1 MYHLKLERHILAYIA
16 NTLLSFINCLY
27 TSFSTASSITSMMAS
42 VFDVMLQSSPDVL
55 DTVER
60 TLKITLCSLLPS
72 SGNMLFGQDDDED
85 AEIPVYP
92 CVNKNNF
99 HVVHSSWCFFLFQ
112 KNIKDKCN
120 FTKVVFKNN

>member
-1 MYHLKLERHILAYIA
+1 
-16 NTLLSFINCLY
+16 
-27 TSFSTASSITSMMAS
+27 MMAS

-99 HVVHSSWCFFLFQ
+99 HVVHSSWCFLFQ
-112 KNIKDKCN
+112 KFMKNMIIIKN
-120 FTKVVFKNN
+120 YLHYTKVVFKNN

>member
-1 MYHLKLERHILAYIA
+1 
-16 NTLLSFINCLY
+16 
-27 TSFSTASSITSMMAS
+27 MMAS

-99 HVVHSSWCFFLFQ
+99 HVVHSSWYLLNKKITYTIQKLFLIRLDYKFI
-112 KNIKDKCN
+112 N
-120 FTKVVFKNN
+120 